1 MERLFLMIFF
11 FTMFLIGTN
20 TFIISPLLPTL
31 RELYHVSTNQ
41 AAWLIGT
48 YALGFALT
56 ALVAGPLS
64 DNRNRKHVMAFGML
78 GFALSTLA
86 CAFAPS
92 FAAMLFFR
100 FLAGTFSAFI
110 GPQVWAAIP
119 VLFPPARI
127 GKAMGIVM
135 AGLSVSQVIGVPIGS
150 FLSAYHWS
158 FPFLAVGIA
167 SLGAFVLIIR
177 KLPDLLPPTA
187 IAGLGTNNA
196 RVAIFARYMDL
207 LRLPQASRSFIGYF
221 VFMTGVYAVF
231 SFYGVWLS
239 DQYQQSVT
247 QIGLITF
254 VIGLG
259 NTVGSLLSGW
269 LLERWKT
276 NTILTVGFLGSALL
290 YLVLPYIPGVGFLQV
305 VLFFMYCFGGV
316 LVPVLMGYL
325 QSLSDTSRGTISS
338 LANACMY
345 IGTFIASSF
354 AGNLYSIFGFAGVS
368 TFATFTFLIAYLLF
382 VLRTGK
388 LNVSSQA

>member
-48 YALGFALT
+48 YALGFALA
-56 ALVAGPLS
+56 ALIGGPLS
-64 DNRNRKHVMAFGML
+64 DNRNRKHVMAVGML

-92 FAAMLFFR
+92 FTAMLFFR
-100 FLAGTFSAFI
+100 FLAGICSAFI

-119 VLFPPARI
+119 VLFPSARI
-127 GKAMGIVM
+127 GKAMGVVM

-177 KLPDLLPPTA
+177 KLPDLLPPTT
-187 IAGLGTNNA
+187 IAGVITTN
-196 RVAIFARYMDL
+196 AIFARYKDL

-239 DQYQQSVT
+239 DQYKQTVT
-247 QIGLITF
+247 EIGLITL

-259 NTVGSLLSGW
+259 NTVGNLLSGW
-269 LLERWKT
+269 LLERWKRS
-276 NTILTVGFLGSALL
+276 TILTVGFLGSALL
-290 YLVLPYIPGVGFLQV
+290 CLVLPYIPGIGFLQV

-316 LVPVLMGYL
+316 LVPVLMGNL

-354 AGNLYSIFGFAGVS
+354 AGSLYSIFGFVGVS
-368 TFATFTFLIAYLLF
+368 TFATFTFLIAYFLF
-382 VLRTGK
+382 VWRTGK
-388 LNVSSQA
+388 LHVTAQA